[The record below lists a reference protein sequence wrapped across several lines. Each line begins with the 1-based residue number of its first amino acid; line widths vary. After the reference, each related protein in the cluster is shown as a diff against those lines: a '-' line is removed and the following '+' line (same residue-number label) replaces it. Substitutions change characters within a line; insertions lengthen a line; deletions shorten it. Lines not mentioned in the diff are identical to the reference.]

1 MKSSCALSCNTPL
14 VHDKLPVL
22 PFNSYFTAPCLF
34 ANVIGD
40 GTSTPAVDHGTFWL
54 AVRLAL
60 SAALP
65 RLR

>member
-1 MKSSCALSCNTPL
+1 MRVGLQRTAL
-14 VHDKLPVL
+14 VHDELLVL
-22 PFNSYFTAPCLF
+22 PFDSYFTVPCLF
-34 ANVIGD
+34 ANVMAD
-40 GTSTPAVDHGTFWL
+40 GTFDLAVDRGTFWL